1 MLNLIF
7 FLHCIV
13 SARRQWAG
21 SLRCQ
26 LLHVVRGQQ
35 DGRHSSQYAR
45 GEDKMDGGKTKKKI
59 LKKKT
64 NKKNKIIH
72 TPKGPI
78 SLSSECLRTLRI
90 WIRQLFWRML
100 AKISD
105 IKWRL
110 ATISNIWANVSESVC
125 ERQLATIGD
134 CKQML
139 ATTFAKISNY
149 LPILCHYLWTFETF
163 C

>member
-1 MLNLIF
+1 MPRTAITYNRPLIISSLNAPHRCWVANYVL
-7 FLHCIV
+7 FLYTLWRHPLPKLNSGVWILLGWHLTC
-13 SARRQWAG
+13 SRSFNG
-21 SLRCQ
+21 SL
-26 LLHVVRGQQ
+26 
-35 DGRHSSQYAR
+35 
-45 GEDKMDGGKTKKKI
+45 
-59 LKKKT
+59 
-64 NKKNKIIH
+64 
-72 TPKGPI
+72 KGPI

-125 ERQLATIGD
+125 ERQLATISD

-139 ATTFAKISNY
+139 ATTFAKINNY